1 MFKLTTFRTV
11 MAISGVI
18 AWIIVFGAAITQGWD
33 YVSDM
38 LINYGVPLNK

>member
-18 AWIIVFGAAITQGWD
+18 AWVIVFGAAITQGWAF
-33 YVSDM
+33 VSDM
-38 LINYGVPLNK
+38 LVQYGVPINK